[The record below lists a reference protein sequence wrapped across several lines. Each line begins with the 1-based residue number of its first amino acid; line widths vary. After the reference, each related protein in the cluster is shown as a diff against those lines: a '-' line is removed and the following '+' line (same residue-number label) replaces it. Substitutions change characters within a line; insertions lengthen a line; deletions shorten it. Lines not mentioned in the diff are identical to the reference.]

1 MATSPPITYRDAGVD
16 IDRGNALVERIKP
29 LAQATYRDGVLSGV
43 GGFGALFAVPMGR
56 FSEPVLV
63 SGADGVGT
71 KLKLAIE
78 LGVHDTVGIDL
89 VAMCA
94 NDILV
99 LGAQPLFFL
108 DYFATAQI
116 DPQVAEAIIS
126 GIATGCQLAGA
137 ALVGGECAEMPG
149 MYRRKDYDLAGFCV
163 GVVERRKIIDPQRVM
178 PGDVLIGLA
187 SSGLHANGFSLVHK
201 LLDETG
207 HPLDTNFGENTLG
220 RELLAPTRIYIK
232 PVLAL
237 LESIDVHA
245 MAHITGGGLTEN
257 IARALPDGVWAD
269 IDSQC
274 WSRSVLFDWIEAESR
289 LPAQEM
295 YRTFNC
301 GIGFVLIVASED
313 AKNTLSQLHEMGE
326 MAWIIGHARAG
337 TPSQVSIK

>member
-1 MATSPPITYRDAGVD
+1 M
-16 IDRGNALVERIKP
+16 
-29 LAQATYRDGVLSGV
+29 
-43 GGFGALFAVPMGR
+43 
-56 FSEPVLV
+56 
-63 SGADGVGT
+63 GT

-78 LGVHDTVGIDL
+78 FGVNDTVGIDL

-108 DYFATAQI
+108 DYFATARI
-116 DPQVAEAIIS
+116 EPQVAEAIIS

-149 MYRRKDYDLAGFCV
+149 MYQHKDYDLAGFCV
-163 GVVERRKIIDPQRVM
+163 GVVERKKIIDPQRVM

-187 SSGLHANGFSLVHK
+187 SSGLHANGFSLVRK
-201 LLDETG
+201 LLNETG
-207 HPLDTNFGENTLG
+207 HPLDAYFGESTLG
-220 RELLAPTRIYIK
+220 QELLAPTRIYIK

-237 LESIDVHA
+237 LESIEVHA

-257 IARALPDGVWAD
+257 ITRVLPDGVWAD
-269 IDSQC
+269 LDSQC
-274 WSRSVLFDWIEAESR
+274 WSRSALFDWIEAESR
-289 LPAQEM
+289 LPAHEM

-313 AKNTLSQLHEMGE
+313 AQP
-326 MAWIIGHARAG
+326 G
-337 TPSQVSIK
+337 TPSQVFIK